1 MHFHKN
7 GLVKASILS
16 LPFALAFTLS
26 ACDDSGTSTNGEN
39 GGNASNEGDGN
50 GATTSCD
57 FKIDDKVWSYSY
69 NGKDDEK
76 ITVNTEYLE
85 NKIKE
90 TEIKDIG
97 RSCEEVVALFEEE
110 RADFPEV
117 VSKTCDGNVITTVSE
132 YASQT
137 SPAQL
142 AEKAKEAA
150 FKAVKQLCET
160 FNNLKDAKG
169 PQTIGDILE
178 DCDGALTC
186 SEFVDDGNTE
196 DGGDSGNSGSQEET
210 KKGPCD
216 FDSDATVISFVENNV
231 EGINGT
237 VTYEYLGDNKEYY
250 KAVFEYSDH
259 DCDVEESTETVDNEN
274 FTDECKRYCDGRK
287 VVDECITTFKNGLT
301 LKDVQDNAILV
312 CKDVYNLE

>member
-1 MHFHKN
+1 MSIHKN

-69 NGKDDEK
+69 TGKDGEK
-76 ITVNTEYLE
+76 ITINSEFIE
-85 NKIKE
+85 NKFKK

-97 RSCEEVVALFEEE
+97 ESCEELV
-110 RADFPEV
+110 ADFEANRAEYPNV
-117 VSKTCDGNVITTVSE
+117 VSRVCEGNVITTITEIVSE
-132 YASQT
+132 DIAAQT
-137 SPAQL
+137 IEQSKKLAFE
-142 AEKAKEAA
+142 AEKQMCEFEAA
-150 FKAVKQLCET
+150 LSKA
-160 FNNLKDAKG
+160 KDSAKVNM
-169 PQTIGDILE
+169 E
-178 DCDGALTC
+178 DVLNDNPG
-186 SEFVDDGNTE
+186 GNT
-196 DGGDSGNSGSQEET
+196 NPQEET

-250 KAVFEYSDH
+250 KAVFEYGDH